1 MNTLEA
7 KRVLETALLCAQGP
21 LTLRDMRS
29 LFADELNADSIRLLL
44 DELLREW
51 EGRGVEL
58 VALASGWRFQ
68 SRPELREHLDRLN
81 PEKPPKY
88 SRAVLETLAIIAYRQ
103 PVTRGD
109 IEDIRGVVV
118 ATPIIK
124 QLEDRN
130 WIEVI
135 GHREAP
141 GRPALYATTRQFLDD
156 LGLSSLEQLPALIQ
170 AGDPT
175 PIAGSVQGSLL
186 DETPAVVEVE
196 PDEAVSGSA
205 DPAPEVTEAS
215 GVAEASGVPEV
226 PEVPDGAE
234 VPGLPEAAA
243 LPEAPLAVQSEVSTA
258 ETAET
263 AELSVVTPATPV
275 TEAKVATAATASA
288 KAASQAD
295 ETPAGS
301 PPARA
306 ASTPARAGPAT
317 AQAGVPSPPPP
328 MGGLSAA
335 AFAAFAAS
343 VAASVDDGADTAAE
357 DETEDDTDDEDV
369 DAQADGL
376 DVDEAPEDAADRLAS
391 DGTGSDDATGVFPQ
405 GREEPDAFAENKP
418 QAGTFADRETPAGR
432 LAGDAPAR
440 DDNTASALPATSVAE
455 ETSEPTAAEG
465 APTEEQPP
473 GTVNPVAD
481 KSAS

>member
-7 KRVLETALLCAQGP
+7 KRVLETALLCAQEP

-29 LFADELNADSIRLLL
+29 LFADELNADSIRSLL

-175 PIAGSVQGSLL
+175 PIAGTLQGSLL
-186 DETPAVVEVE
+186 DETPAVVELE
-196 PDEAVSGSA
+196 PE
-205 DPAPEVTEAS
+205 
-215 GVAEASGVPEV
+215 
-226 PEVPDGAE
+226 DGAAVALAE
-234 VPGLPEAAA
+234 V
-243 LPEAPLAVQSEVSTA
+243 APLAA
-258 ETAET
+258 EGGEAAQPADADGAAAPAEGAVMT
-263 AELSVVTPATPV
+263 
-275 TEAKVATAATASA
+275 ATATGDAAAGSA
-288 KAASQAD
+288 AADGSDEVQTLAASKDAEPGAD
-295 ETPAGS
+295 AERADTAAEGVAAAAMAP
-301 PPARA
+301 PPA
-306 ASTPARAGPAT
+306 
-317 AQAGVPSPPPP
+317 
-328 MGGLSAA
+328 GGLSAA

-343 VAASVDDGADTAAE
+343 VAASMDDGSATAGDDPGADDDGTDDDVTGPDDVA
-357 DETEDDTDDEDV
+357 DDTPLVADADD
-369 DAQADGL
+369 DGRAREEGSFDPL
-376 DVDEAPEDAADRLAS
+376 PGDELASTDIASPASSTTSVSDEASE
-391 DGTGSDDATGVFPQ
+391 
-405 GREEPDAFAENKP
+405 
-418 QAGTFADRETPAGR
+418 
-432 LAGDAPAR
+432 
-440 DDNTASALPATSVAE
+440 LPAAPG
-455 ETSEPTAAEG
+455 EPAD
-465 APTEEQPP
+465 EQPP

-481 KSAS
+481 KSAP